1 MWSRKPADV
10 GKYFPTIYS
19 GVRETDELAL
29 AENPLFDKA
38 IFELDRLW
46 ANKFIKSAE
55 VVGIEDFE
63 KILGILAN
71 PELEDLEFRRA
82 RVLHRWSLTSP
93 FTMPYLRMKLDELL
107 GVGNWSYE
115 LHFNEYELVIEAPA
129 IDPAWGHEISVM
141 VTAIKPANIIFVSRP
156 AVAKDVL
163 VSERISMR
171 KNLFH
176 WNYPLNSTWQLG
188 RLPFATNDTR
198 ILNAVLDGS
207 YILDGTPLVEV
218 LGSVHWNYPLN
229 GTWKLGRLP
238 FVIRT
243 DEEVIK
249 DWSES
254 SIMAELLIDL
264 AKETS
269 SLIKKVRIN
278 GTYEAQNFVMHASSG
293 NIAYLEYFVP
303 MAAFNGPITLIEL
316 LDENDVVLTKA
327 IVYVD
332 TTFDVYFKHK
342 IQHKEG
348 F

>member
-46 ANKFIKSAE
+46 ANKFILTAG
-55 VVGIEDFE
+55 VDGIEDFE
-63 KILGILAN
+63 VVLGILAN
-71 PELEDLEFRRA
+71 PALEDLEFRRA

-93 FTMPYLRMKLDELL
+93 FTMTYLRMKLDELL
-107 GVGNWSYE
+107 GVGNWSYA
-115 LHFNEYELVIEAPA
+115 LNFNEYELVIEAPA

-156 AVAKDVL
+156 VIAKDVR
-163 VSERISMR
+163 VSEQISMR
-171 KNLFH
+171 KNFFH
-176 WNYPLNSTWQLG
+176 WNYPLNSTWNLG
-188 RLPFATNDTR
+188 RLPFGTNDNR
-198 ILNAVLDGS
+198 ILKAILDGS
-207 YILDGTPLVEV
+207 YLLDGTPLIEEV
-218 LGSVHWNYPLN
+218 ITINWNYPLN

-238 FVIRT
+238 FAIRT

-249 DWSES
+249 NWGES

-264 AKETS
+264 AIETS

-278 GTYEAQNFVMHASSG
+278 GTYEAQNFSMHAPSG
-293 NIAYLEYFVP
+293 NIVYLEYFVP
-303 MAAFNGPITLIEL
+303 MTAFNGPITLIEL
-316 LDENDVVLTKA
+316 LDANGVVLTKA
-327 IVYVD
+327 NVYVD
-332 TTFDVYFKHK
+332 TTFDVYFKHR

>member
-46 ANKFIKSAE
+46 ANKFILTAG
-55 VVGIEDFE
+55 VDGIEDFE
-63 KILGILAN
+63 VVLGILAN

-115 LHFNEYELVIEAPA
+115 LHFNEYEFVIEAPA

-156 AVAKDVL
+156 VVEEAVL
-163 VSERISMR
+163 VSEQISMR
-171 KNLFH
+171 RNMFH

-188 RLPFATNDTR
+188 RLPFATHDNR
-198 ILNAVLDGS
+198 VLNAILDGS
-207 YILDGTPLVEV
+207 YLLDGTPLVEEV
-218 LGSVHWNYPLN
+218 GTINWNYPLN

-238 FVIRT
+238 FAIRT

-249 DWSES
+249 NWGES

-264 AKETS
+264 AIETS
-269 SLIKKVRIN
+269 ALIKKVRIN
-278 GTYEAQNFVMHASSG
+278 GTYEAQNFSMHAPSG
-293 NIAYLEYFVP
+293 NIVYLEYFVP
-303 MAAFNGPITLIEL
+303 MTAFNGPITLIEL
-316 LDENDVVLTKA
+316 LDANGVVLTKA
-327 IVYVD
+327 NVYVD
-332 TTFDVYFKHK
+332 TTFDVYFKHR

>member
-1 MWSRKPADV
+1 MWSRKPANV

-19 GVRETDELAL
+19 GVRETEELAL

-46 ANKFIKSAE
+46 ANKFILTAG
-55 VVGIEDFE
+55 VDGIEDFE
-63 KILGILAN
+63 ALLGILAN

-188 RLPFATNDTR
+188 RLPFATNDTL

-218 LGSVHWNYPLN
+218 LESVHWNYPLN

-243 DEEVIK
+243 AEEVIK

-269 SLIKKVRIN
+269 ALIKKVRIN

-303 MAAFNGPITLIEL
+303 MAVFNGPITLIEL